1 MLNLNAKVIMVFYQ
15 IVYQIFVDNF
25 DNGRKTSIVL
35 KTDKVI
41 LKCYCFF

>member
-1 MLNLNAKVIMVFYQ
+1 MLNLNAKAIM
-15 IVYQIFVDNF
+15 VYQIFVDNF